1 MVPDIPARVL
11 TQRVELLRQALR
23 QGLMLRVQIPPGGLL
38 GPESED
44 AQERRGQRSLLVF
57 RKPRL
62 A

>member
-11 TQRVELLRQALR
+11 TQRVELLRQ
-23 QGLMLRVQIPPGGLL
+23 GLMLLVQIPPGGLL
-38 GPESED
+38 SPEGED